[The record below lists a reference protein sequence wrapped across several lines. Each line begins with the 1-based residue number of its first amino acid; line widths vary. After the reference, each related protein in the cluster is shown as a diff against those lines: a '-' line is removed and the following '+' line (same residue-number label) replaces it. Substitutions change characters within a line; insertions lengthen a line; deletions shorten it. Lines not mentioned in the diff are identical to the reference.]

1 MTFTNCIGIN
11 PFSLSLEHDLKV
23 LAIFLTLKVLKL
35 GNQLTAYV
43 IFQVSKKRAA
53 EKMLEELKKL
63 PPQSPTNIAAS
74 MARLKRK
81 ANPGKKKTRNLI
93 KVYQQ
98 VSYDRTF
105 CNYAGHL

>member
-1 MTFTNCIGIN
+1 
-11 PFSLSLEHDLKV
+11 LQAR
-23 LAIFLTLKVLKL
+23 AIFLIPKFCWLSNPIILFVVL
-35 GNQLTAYV
+35 
-43 IFQVSKKRAA
+43 QVSKKRAA

-63 PPQSPTNIAAS
+63 PPQSPTSMAAS

-98 VSYDRTF
+98 VSYDKIL
-105 CNYAGHL
+105 CKHIHQL

>member
-1 MTFTNCIGIN
+1 
-11 PFSLSLEHDLKV
+11 V
-23 LAIFLTLKVLKL
+23 V
-35 GNQLTAYV
+35 V
-43 IFQVSKKRAA
+43 VFQVSKKRAA

-63 PPQSPTNIAAS
+63 PPQSPTNMAAS

-98 VSYDRTF
+98 VSYDKIL
-105 CNYAGHL
+105 CKYI

>member
-1 MTFTNCIGIN
+1 
-11 PFSLSLEHDLKV
+11 
-23 LAIFLTLKVLKL
+23 
-35 GNQLTAYV
+35 
-43 IFQVSKKRAA
+43 
-53 EKMLEELKKL
+53 MLEELKKL
-63 PPQSPTNIAAS
+63 PPQSPTNMAAS

-105 CNYAGHL
+105 CIHAGHL

>member
-1 MTFTNCIGIN
+1 M
-11 PFSLSLEHDLKV
+11 L
-23 LAIFLTLKVLKL
+23 
-35 GNQLTAYV
+35 V

-53 EKMLEELKKL
+53 EKMLDELRKL

-98 VSYDRTF
+98 VSYDKTL
-105 CNYAGHL
+105 CKHI

>member
-1 MTFTNCIGIN
+1 MQLACHSNICLPWQLITCV
-11 PFSLSLEHDLKV
+11 V
-23 LAIFLTLKVLKL
+23 L
-35 GNQLTAYV
+35 
-43 IFQVSKKRAA
+43 QVSKKRAA

-63 PPQSPTNIAAS
+63 PPQSPTNMAAS

-98 VSYDRTF
+98 VSYEKTF
-105 CNYAGHL
+105 CKHIGQILLNINFVYMKGFCN